1 MPSGDNGGLEATV
14 VRQHM
19 GGHPAERIDDGVTR
33 ALDPRF
39 VSVERIAG
47 MIGTGIASA
56 GIVAGVAVP
65 VLAATL
71 SPSIDRLLLGV
82 GAVIILG
89 LLARAW
95 IWPEVAHRYRS
106 YTVSPASIEIRK
118 GVLWRRVA
126 SVPRTRVQHTDVSQ
140 GPLERRFGLGTLVI
154 YTAGTEHSKVA
165 LSGLSHGTASR
176 IRDHLLPV
184 EEGDAV

>member
-1 MPSGDNGGLEATV
+1 VPSGDNGGLEATV
-14 VRQHM
+14 VRQHT